1 MLNKKCAIGIC
12 LAAMAA
18 GTLFIG
24 ASLAQTQNVVLITAE
39 EAKRPPAA
47 ALTFRAGISRG
58 PGIELLSP
66 KPSEKPI
73 VSPVHLQLKFE
84 GHGGAQIDEN
94 SFKLVDACN
103 PPVDLTDRIKEFTK
117 STGID
122 VPEAEIPPGT
132 YTIHAEIKDSDGRVG
147 LLTFNLNVAKQ

>member
-1 MLNKKCAIGIC
+1 MLKKTTIGVCIAAI
-12 LAAMAA
+12 AA
-18 GTLFIG
+18 GMPLIRV
-24 ASLAQTQNVVLITAE
+24 SLAQTRHVVLITDE
-39 EAKRPPAA
+39 EAKRPQAA

-66 KPSEKPI
+66 KPSEKSVASPI
-73 VSPVHLQLKFE
+73 HLTLKFE
-84 GHGGAQIDEN
+84 GHGGTQIDAS
-94 SFKLVDACN
+94 SFKLIDACN
-103 PPVDLTDRIKEFTK
+103 PPVDLTDRVKDFTK

-147 LLTFNLNVAKQ
+147 LLTFNLNVTKQ